1 MKITI
6 NGWESSGLRCPDVRV
21 DLSNNSAPS
30 RVALIQMPNGTG
42 KTTTLKLIRA
52 SLTGAA
58 QNWSRKEISEL
69 RSLKNPDVQTGKF
82 ILELSVDDKQ
92 LVIETI
98 IDFIE
103 AKVRYRTSSIL
114 LGGVEDGWRPPPN
127 IKRFLE
133 EKFVSLFIFDGEFAA
148 DLLDSTKTKATEAI
162 ETLSQL
168 DLLDEVV
175 TESDF
180 FWEKQKRDATGGTS
194 KPYLN
199 SLKEKEATLN
209 KRLVELKRSREKA
222 QNDVA
227 SFRKRLVEVDAQL
240 EERIGQNETIRNEK
254 DRLSKAKTDAENELS
269 SALEKYMQNLRYPHK
284 LFDGFV
290 HHLNTFKVSL
300 DQAKLPDTSSRQFF
314 IDLCEEDKCVCG
326 RPIGPDEQKHIKEHA
341 EHYLSGDI
349 SGVLNA
355 IKNDINI
362 YANQMA
368 DEPLSDSR
376 VKLSDAQ
383 AKFHDASTGFSNYM
397 LKIKDFQDKGY
408 EELLHEKAQIDADLR
423 SRDNFLSIMSAPYR
437 SSDDEKSSSIVSIET
452 QLKDLQDRIAEV
464 TDTVELRERV
474 NLLTKIAANAKSI
487 AKKSLHKQLIV
498 ECNERLSKVLVNSP
512 LQIEDIDNHIKLK
525 GQAGG
530 SVGQTLAVAYVF
542 LTAALHRG
550 SHQFPLVV
558 DSPAGSLEQ
567 LVRKEVGKVIP
578 ELCEQFISFIIDT
591 EKIGFVPALES
602 ASNDSIS
609 YSTIFRLN
617 STSEKLIKNVPKEN
631 MQMNGDSV
639 LITGK
644 DFFVQFTLD
653 KEE

>member
-6 NGWESSGLRCPDVRV
+6 NGWESSGLRCPDVKV
-21 DLSNNSAPS
+21 NLLINSTPS

-58 QNWSRKEISEL
+58 QNWSRDEISEL
-69 RSLKNPDVQTGKF
+69 KSLKNPNVKTGKF
-82 ILELSVDDKQ
+82 ILELSVDEKQ

-98 IDFIE
+98 IDFVE
-103 AKVRYRTSSIL
+103 SKVRYRTTSIL

-148 DLLDSTKTKATEAI
+148 DLLNSTKTKATEAI

-168 DLLDEVV
+168 DLLDEVISE
-175 TESDF
+175 TDF
-180 FWEKQKRDATGGTS
+180 FWEKQKRDASGTS

-199 SLKEKEATLN
+199 SLKDKEGALIKRLAELN
-209 KRLVELKRSREKA
+209 KSRDTAQIEVVAFRNRLA
-222 QNDVA
+222 
-227 SFRKRLVEVDAQL
+227 EVDAQL
-240 EERIGQNETIRNEK
+240 EEKIGQNETIRNEK
-254 DRLSKAKTDAENELS
+254 DRLSKAKSEAESELS
-269 SALEKYMQNLRYPHK
+269 TTLEKYMQDLRYPHK

-290 HHLNTFKVSL
+290 RHLNTFKVSL

-314 IDLCEEDKCVCG
+314 IDLCEEDSCVCG
-326 RPIGPDEQKHIKEHA
+326 RPIGPDEQKHIREHA

-362 YANQMA
+362 YANQSS

-376 VKLSDAQ
+376 IKLSDSQ
-383 AKFHDASTGFSNYM
+383 AKFHNASTSFSNYM
-397 LKIKDFQDKGY
+397 LKIKDLQDKGY
-408 EELLHEKAQIDADLR
+408 EELLNEKAQIENNIR
-423 SRDNFLSIMSAPYR
+423 SRDSFLSIMSVPYK
-437 SSDDEKSSSIVSIET
+437 SSDDEKSSSVISIET
-452 QLKDLQDRIAEV
+452 QLRGMQVRIAEV
-464 TDTVELRERV
+464 TDTVELRNRV
-474 NLLTKIAANAKSI
+474 NLLTKIAINAKLI
-487 AKKSLHKQLIV
+487 AKKALHEQLII

-602 ASNDSIS
+602 ASNNSIS

-617 STSEKLIKNVPKEN
+617 KTSENLIKNVPKEN
-631 MQMNGDSV
+631 IQMNGDSV
-639 LITGK
+639 LVTGK
-644 DFFVQFTLD
+644 EFFVQFTLD

>member
-6 NGWESSGLRCPDVRV
+6 NGWESVGLRCPDVKV
-21 DLSNNSAPS
+21 SLLKNSKPS

-58 QNWSRKEISEL
+58 QNWSRNEILEL
-69 RSLKNPDVQTGKF
+69 RSLKNPDTQTGKF
-82 ILELSVDDKQ
+82 ILELSVDEKQ

-103 AKVRYRTSSIL
+103 LKVRYRTSSVL

-148 DLLDSTKTKATEAI
+148 DLLDSRKTKATEAI

-168 DLLDEVV
+168 DLFDEVV
-175 TESDF
+175 NEVNF
-180 FWEKQKRDATGGTS
+180 FWSKQKREASGIS
-194 KPYLN
+194 KPFLTQ
-199 SLKEKEATLN
+199 LKEKEDSLS
-209 KRLVELKRSREKA
+209 KRLFELSNARDTA
-222 QNDVA
+222 QNNLI
-227 SFRKRLVEVDAQL
+227 SFNNRLAEIDALL
-240 EERIGQNETIRNEK
+240 EEKIGQNEAIRQEK
-254 DRLSKAKTDAENELS
+254 DRLTKEASDAEAKLS
-269 SALEKYMQNLRYPHK
+269 FSLDKYMQDLRCPHK
-284 LFDGFV
+284 LFEGFV
-290 HHLNTFKVSL
+290 KHLNIFKVSL

-314 IDLCEEDKCVCG
+314 IDLCEEEKCICG
-326 RPIGPDEQKHIKEHA
+326 RVIGPDEQKHIKEHA

-362 YANQMA
+362 YTNKNSYQ
-368 DEPLSDSR
+368 PLSESR
-376 VKLSDAQ
+376 SILSDAQ
-383 AKFHDASTGFSNYM
+383 STFHDASTGLSNYM
-397 LKIKDFQDKGY
+397 LKIKDLQDEGY
-408 EELLHEKAQIDADLR
+408 EELSEEKSEKEAAKKEVE
-423 SRDNFLSIMSAPYR
+423 NFLSMMSSPYK
-437 SSDDEKSSSIVSIET
+437 SSDDEKSYSINSIQKQLEDT
-452 QLKDLQDRIAEV
+452 QQRIAEV
-464 TDTVELRERV
+464 TNTVELRDRI
-474 NLLTKIAANAKSI
+474 NLLCKISANAKNI
-487 AKKSLHKQLIV
+487 AKKKLHEQLID
-498 ECNERLSKVLVNSP
+498 ECNQRLSKVLVNSP

-602 ASNDSIS
+602 VSDESIC
-609 YSTIFRLN
+609 YSTVFRLN
-617 STSEKLIKNVPKEN
+617 ETSKKLIENIPKEN
-631 MQMNGDSV
+631 IQMNGDSV
-639 LITGK
+639 LVTGK

>member
-6 NGWESSGLRCPDVRV
+6 NGWESFGLRCPDVKV
-21 DLSNNSAPS
+21 NLLKNSTPS

-58 QNWSRKEISEL
+58 QNWSRDEITEL
-69 RSLKNPDVQTGKF
+69 KSLKNPNVQTGKF
-82 ILELSVDDKQ
+82 ILELSVDEKP

-98 IDFIE
+98 IDFVE

-168 DLLDEVV
+168 DLFDEVV
-175 TESDF
+175 SEADF
-180 FWEKQKRDATGGTS
+180 FWEKQKRDASGTS

-199 SLKEKEATLN
+199 SLKEREAALTR
-209 KRLVELKRSREKA
+209 RLAELKKSRETA

-227 SFRKRLVEVDAQL
+227 SFSKRLAEVDAQL
-240 EERIGQNETIRNEK
+240 DEKIGQNETIRSEK
-254 DRLSKAKTDAENELS
+254 DRLSKAKSDADAELS
-269 SALEKYMQNLRYPHK
+269 TALEKYMQDLRYPHK
-284 LFDGFV
+284 LYDGFV
-290 HHLNTFKVSL
+290 RHLNTFKVSL

-314 IDLCEEDKCVCG
+314 IELCEEINCVCG
-326 RPIGPDEQKHIKEHA
+326 RPIGPNEQNHIREHA

-362 YANQMA
+362 YANQNF

-376 VKLSDAQ
+376 LKLSDAQ

-408 EELLHEKAQIDADLR
+408 EELLKEKAQIELEIR
-423 SRDNFLSIMSAPYR
+423 SRDNFLSFMSAPYK
-437 SSDDEKSSSIVSIET
+437 SSDDEKSSSVVSIET
-452 QLKDLQDRIAEV
+452 QLRDMQDRIAEV
-464 TDTVELRERV
+464 TDTVELRERI
-474 NLLTKIAANAKSI
+474 NLLSKIATNAKLI
-487 AKKSLHKQLIV
+487 AKKSLHKQLID

-617 STSEKLIKNVPKEN
+617 QTSEKLIKNVPNEN
-631 MQMNGDSV
+631 IQMNGDSV
-639 LITGK
+639 LVTGK
-644 DFFVQFTLD
+644 EFFVQFTLD